1 MKDKN
6 SRRNGTSAFM
16 FTKDMTLVS
25 HIPSAQKRNK
35 KNVLLLST
43 MHTQPTVNIEN
54 GKPEI
59 IDFYN
64 GTKGGVDT
72 FDQMCAQYSCSRK
85 TNRWPMCMFYGMIN
99 AAVINSWVIFKAN
112 NDRVGGKKMKRRQYM
127 HEMALQL
134 IKPNAQQRL
143 NAPTQHKKVKAIIT
157 QVCSINPSGM
167 VAGAGPSA
175 AEMREPM
182 VRCKKCESKADK
194 KTRFRC
200 HSCRQPVCPSHYY
213 PYCCDCV

>member
-1 MKDKN
+1 
-6 SRRNGTSAFM
+6 
-16 FTKDMTLVS
+16 
-25 HIPSAQKRNK
+25 
-35 KNVLLLST
+35 

-59 IDFYN
+59 IEFYN
-64 GTKGGVDT
+64 GTKGAVDT

-112 NDRVGGKKMKRRQYM
+112 NDRVGGKKMKRRMYM

-157 QVCSINPSGM
+157 QVCSINSSGM